1 MHFLRCQFSPNAFFT
16 MNDKEKSAYKFRLIN
31 VCKAHVIEIAETS
44 RKVMEDS
51 QKSANEYGQPK
62 DRYDSY
68 RAQLLTRGEM
78 FATQY
83 QQAMEQF
90 ATLEKIGV
98 ERLHGKVEFGSVV
111 ITDKQKMFIA
121 TGCGKVE
128 LDGDIFFAVSP
139 LVPIFLAMKGMKK
152 GDVVNFR
159 GQAIKIL
166 DVF

>member
-1 MHFLRCQFSPNAFFT
+1 

-98 ERLHGKVEFGSVV
+98 EKLHYKVEFGSVV

-128 LDGDIFFAVSP
+128 LDGDTFFAVSP

>member
-1 MHFLRCQFSPNAFFT
+1 
-16 MNDKEKSAYKFRLIN
+16 MNDKEKSAFKLRLIN
-31 VCKAHVIEIAETS
+31 VCKAHVTEIAEAS

-98 ERLHGKVEFGSVV
+98 ERLHDKVEFGSVV
-111 ITDKQKMFIA
+111 ITEKQKMFIA

-128 LDGDIFFAVSP
+128 LEGDTFFAISP
-139 LVPIFLAMKGMKK
+139 LVPIFFAMKGMKK
-152 GDVVNFR
+152 GDIVNFR

>member
-1 MHFLRCQFSPNAFFT
+1 
-16 MNDKEKSAYKFRLIN
+16 MNDLEKSAFKLRLIN
-31 VCKAHVIEIAETS
+31 VCKAHALEIAENS
-44 RKVMEDS
+44 RFVMEDS

-83 QQAMEQF
+83 QQALEQL
-90 ATLEKIGV
+90 AVLEKIGIDQ
-98 ERLHGKVEFGSVV
+98 LHEKVEFGSVV
-111 ITDKQKMFIA
+111 ITDKQKMFVA
-121 TGCGKVE
+121 TGCGKVN
-128 LDGDIFFAVSP
+128 LDGDTYFAVSP

-152 GDVVNFR
+152 GDSINFR
-159 GQAIKIL
+159 GQTIKIL

>member
-1 MHFLRCQFSPNAFFT
+1 MFK
-16 MNDKEKSAYKFRLIN
+16 MNDLDKSAYKLRLIEK
-31 VCKAHVIEIAETS
+31 CKNHVLAVIENT
-44 RKVMEDS
+44 RKEMEDA

-78 FATQY
+78 FSGQY

-98 ERLHGKVEFGSVV
+98 DKVHKKVEFGSVV

-121 TGCGKVE
+121 TGCGKVD
-128 LDGDIFFAVSP
+128 LDGDIYFAISP
-139 LVPIFLAMKGMKK
+139 TVPIFEAMKGMKR
-152 GDVVNFR
+152 GDTAIFR
-159 GQAIKIL
+159 GQSIRIL

>member
-1 MHFLRCQFSPNAFFT
+1 
-16 MNDKEKSAYKFRLIN
+16 MNDKEKSAFKFRLIN
-31 VCKAHVIEIAETS
+31 VCKAHVTEIAETAH
-44 RKVMEDS
+44 KVMEDS

-90 ATLEKIGV
+90 ATLEKIGI
-98 ERLHGKVEFGSVV
+98 EQLHSKVEFGSVV

-128 LDGDIFFAVSP
+128 LDGDTFFAISP

-152 GDVVNFR
+152 GDVLNFR

>member
-1 MHFLRCQFSPNAFFT
+1 
-16 MNDKEKSAYKFRLIN
+16 MNDVEKSGFKLRLIN
-31 VCKAHVIEIAETS
+31 VCKAHVMDIAETS

-68 RAQLLTRGEM
+68 RAQLLSRGEM

-83 QQAMEQF
+83 QQALEQL
-90 ATLEKIGV
+90 AVLEKIGIDQ
-98 ERLHGKVEFGSVV
+98 LHKKVEFGSVV
-111 ITDKQKMFIA
+111 ITDKQKMFVS

-128 LDGDIFFAVSP
+128 LEGDTYFAISP

-152 GDVVNFR
+152 GETINFR
-159 GQAIKIL
+159 GQMIKIL
-166 DVF
+166 DIF

>member
-1 MHFLRCQFSPNAFFT
+1 
-16 MNDKEKSAYKFRLIN
+16 MNDLEKSEYKHRLIN
-31 VCKAHVIEIAETS
+31 ACKSHVMEIAENS
-44 RKVMEDS
+44 RLVMEDS

-83 QQAMEQF
+83 QQALEQL
-90 ATLEKIGV
+90 AVLEKIGV
-98 ERLHGKVEFGSVV
+98 DQLHKKVEFGSVV
-111 ITDKQKMFIA
+111 ITDKQKMFVA
-121 TGCGKVE
+121 TGCGKVD
-128 LDGDIFFAVSP
+128 LDGDIYFAISP

-152 GDVVNFR
+152 GETINFR
-159 GQAIKIL
+159 GQMIKIL